1 MPDRFYILRDGRI
14 HEARR
19 YLREDGGRTYQTV
32 FYRQSSRCDPAGYAQ
47 FASDDSAMN
56 VAAEDILA
64 AMVEEA
70 ARLRTT
76 NRHSAHDATGGP
88 D

>member
-1 MPDRFYILRDGRI
+1 MHDRFFILRDGQI

-47 FASDDSAMN
+47 FASDDPAMN
-56 VAAEDILA
+56 AAAEEMLA
-64 AMVEEA
+64 RMVDAAARAEA
-70 ARLRTT
+70 AQRRGAL
-76 NRHSAHDATGGP
+76 GGWGGVH
-88 D
+88 